1 VEPKK
6 FLKAEE
12 VEKLSPA
19 EVDALFLAGIEADL
33 DRVPP
38 EFLAKARR
46 RLEER
51 LALAAPIIAVVPL
64 EYPLDMT
71 TKTWTAEELSKL
83 TPAQQDE
90 LFRASEVT
98 DLDQVPPI
106 FLDRVRARL
115 EERIS
120 KQESVQSE

>member
-1 VEPKK
+1 
-6 FLKAEE
+6 
-12 VEKLSPA
+12 
-19 EVDALFLAGIEADL
+19 
-33 DRVPP
+33 
-38 EFLAKARR
+38 
-46 RLEER
+46 
-51 LALAAPIIAVVPL
+51 
-64 EYPLDMT
+64 MT

-115 EERIS
+115 EARIS